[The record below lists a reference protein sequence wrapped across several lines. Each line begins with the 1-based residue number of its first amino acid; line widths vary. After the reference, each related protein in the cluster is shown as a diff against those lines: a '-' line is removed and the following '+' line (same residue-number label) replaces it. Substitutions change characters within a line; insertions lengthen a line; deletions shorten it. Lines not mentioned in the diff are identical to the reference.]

1 VIDVRVAGDEIDTL
15 LRTEIGDAMQGFRGE
30 PNQEIATASTQDER
44 VKAYWCLYC
53 GAGTPINDRMVPSI
67 YVSTLDFQITVAAG
81 TDDRC
86 LWGIGLVRDALTGAE
101 IASGLISEVE
111 GDLGALRLD
120 RGVTPPRQFLP
131 MTFRLEP

>member
-1 VIDVRVAGDEIDTL
+1 MIDVRIAGDQIFAQMTSVISDS
-15 LRTEIGDAMQGFRGE
+15 MQLFRGE
-30 PNQEIATASTQDER
+30 PNEEIRTPPDDPR
-44 VKAYWCLYC
+44 VQAYACLYA
-53 GAGTPINDRMVPSI
+53 GAGTPINGRMVPSI
-67 YVSTLDFQITVAAG
+67 YVSTLDFQVTVAAG

-86 LWGIGLVRDALTGAE
+86 LWGIGLVRGALAGVE
-101 IASGLISEVE
+101 IGSGLISEVE

>member
-1 VIDVRVAGDEIDTL
+1 VIDVRIAADQIWNQLVTS
-15 LRTEIGDAMQGFRGE
+15 IGNAMQLFRGE
-30 PNQEIATASTQDER
+30 PDEPIETPDAKDLR
-44 VKAYWCLYC
+44 VKAYACLYV
-53 GAGTPINDRMVPSI
+53 GAGTPINGRMVPSM
-67 YVSTLDFQITVAAG
+67 YVSTLDFSVIVAAG

-86 LWGIGLVRDALTGAE
+86 LWGIGLIRDALTGVE
-101 IASGLISEVE
+101 IGSGLISEVE